1 MTDVEM
7 WLEVLQTVGVPSIA
21 LAGAGFFI
29 YKNQIWAAEERAQFM
44 SRDEES
50 DARVFSML
58 EKQNELDSYFI
69 NFSDGQPY
77 CSGHGIY
84 YGGSSAQI
92 HTRDQIKK
100 MQNF

>member
-7 WLEVLQTVGVPSIA
+7 WLSVLQTVGVPSIA

-44 SRDEES
+44 ARDEES

-58 EKQNELDSYFI
+58 EKQNENAGKLSMALESLSQSHEHL
-69 NFSDGQPY
+69 SDKIAMMVDVVKNHER
-77 CSGHGIY
+77 SDK
-84 YGGSSAQI
+84 
-92 HTRDQIKK
+92 RR
-100 MQNF
+100 